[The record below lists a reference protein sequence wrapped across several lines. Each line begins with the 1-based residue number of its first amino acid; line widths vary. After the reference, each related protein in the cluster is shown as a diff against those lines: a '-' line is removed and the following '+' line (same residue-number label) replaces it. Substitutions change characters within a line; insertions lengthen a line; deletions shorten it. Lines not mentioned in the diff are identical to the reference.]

1 MSSTAFSLVLIAALL
16 HAGWN
21 AMVKATGDRAVV
33 LAAVSCVHA
42 LFGLVLVLFADP
54 PAPASWPSIFA
65 STVIHY
71 GYYILLFQAYRL
83 GDLSQVYPISR
94 GLAPAIVALGALVF
108 LGENLT
114 PLGWIGLGAVS
125 VGIGFLAWQRGAPQA
140 SRRAV
145 AVAVI
150 LGLCIASYSFA
161 DGVGIRLS
169 QSPLG
174 YMGWLFLF
182 EFPVPF
188 FVALSRM
195 RARKR
200 IDLGT
205 IGVGLFGGVFAVTA
219 YGLALYAKSIAPL
232 GAVSAVRE
240 SSVIFAA
247 LIGLFLFGERP
258 IMGRIVSAAM
268 VAAGVIA
275 LARAG

>member
-1 MSSTAFSLVLIAALL
+1 
-16 HAGWN
+16 
-21 AMVKATGDRAVV
+21 MVKANGDRAVV
-33 LAAVSCVHA
+33 LAAVSCTHA
-42 LFGLVLVLFADP
+42 MVGLVLVLFADP
-54 PAPASWPSIFA
+54 PDPASWPSVFA

-71 GYYILLFQAYRL
+71 AYYILLFQAYRL

-94 GLAPAIVALGALVF
+94 GLAPAIVALSALVF

-114 PLGWIGLGAVS
+114 PLGWTGLAAVS
-125 VGIGFLAWQRGAPQA
+125 AGIGFLAWKRGATEA

-145 AVAVI
+145 VVAIV
-150 LGLCIASYSFA
+150 LGVCIASYSFS
-161 DGVGIRLS
+161 DGVGVRLS

-182 EFPVPF
+182 EFPVPL

-195 RARKR
+195 GTRTRFDLRAF
-200 IDLGT
+200 G
-205 IGVGLFGGVFAVTA
+205 IGLVGGVFAVTA

-258 IMGRIVSAAM
+258 WLGRMIPAAM
-268 VAAGVIA
+268 VAAGVVA
-275 LARAG
+275 LAYAG